1 MSKEQ
6 FINVAIRI
14 LAISAVL
21 LSMLIWVDNFYS
33 LNIFD
38 LQISYKLQ
46 LSSLLLTI
54 MVIVAV
60 ALRRAGK

>member
-1 MSKEQ
+1 M
-6 FINVAIRI
+6 RI
-14 LAISAVL
+14 FAISAVL
-21 LSMLIWVDNFYS
+21 LSMFIWIDNFYS

-38 LQISYKLQ
+38 SNLSYKLQ
-46 LSSLLLTI
+46 LSSLLLTS